1 MTAATP
7 SIALKRPTTRSRLY
21 GYGSVF
27 AKTLRDYRSGDRTSD
42 SELNQMMRNTAEFL
56 LDDEIEALASYMQ
69 GLH

>member
-1 MTAATP
+1 V
-7 SIALKRPTTRSRLY
+7 SHQRSAYL
-21 GYGSVF
+21 